1 MKLSDET
8 MKAIKEITRTNYEI
22 NDDGNISLES
32 AESLIEDLIAETIEL
47 KEQIKKI
54 MDNPEEP
61 DYDEVSKDIKLGI
74 YD

>member
-32 AESLIEDLIAETIEL
+32 AESLIEDLIAETMDL
-47 KEQIKKI
+47 KEQIKKL

-61 DYDEVSKDIKLGI
+61 DYDEISRDM
-74 YD
+74 